1 MKVLHILNELKPS
14 GAEVML
20 EKAAPVWLGL
30 GCDLHILALADS
42 PGAYAETLARAGW
55 QVSHLNR
62 SQGIPALLRSLIRRI
77 REIRPDIIHFH
88 QEGIS
93 LPLAFAAR
101 LAGVPMVRTV
111 HNNFPFSGVLRW
123 RKTLERALCRWMGCQ
138 YIAISS
144 SVQENELKR
153 FKNPS
158 ELCWNWFDS
167 KGFRPPSPEEKIKA
181 RERLGIP
188 TDQIALVSVGNGSDI
203 KNYKVV
209 IGSLVNFKKDNLHY
223 YQVGNS
229 HPADIDATEA
239 SDLKVGH
246 RVSFVGSQ
254 KNVIEWLWASD
265 IYVMPSFF
273 EGFSIAALEAL
284 ASGCDC
290 LFADCPGLA
299 DFKSLNLIANWVSP
313 DPDAFSTGIRRLLHE
328 PTPNH
333 ALISNSTLTCEL
345 FDTSRRSQ
353 AYHNFWIQT
362 LDRLGDRIPDPN
374 QRHWK
379 RK

>member
-20 EKAAPVWLGL
+20 EKAAPVWQGL

-93 LPLAFAAR
+93 LPLAFGAR
-101 LAGVPMVRTV
+101 LTGVPMVRTV
-111 HNNFPFSGVLRW
+111 HNNFPFSGFLRW
-123 RKTLERALCRWMGCQ
+123 RKILERTMCRWMGCQ

-144 SVQENELKR
+144 SVQANELKR
-153 FKNPS
+153 FRNPS

-167 KGFRPPSPEEKIKA
+167 RSFRPPSPEEKIKA
-181 RERLGIP
+181 RERLGIHR
-188 TDQIALVSVGNGSDI
+188 DQIALVSVGNGSDT
-203 KNYKVV
+203 KNYKTV
-209 IGSLVNFKKDNLHY
+209 IQSLALLNKPILHY
-223 YQVGNS
+223 YQVGNP
-229 HPADIDATEA
+229 HPQSIDALAAREA
-239 SDLKVGH
+239 GVENQ
-246 RVSFVGSQ
+246 VTFVGPRTD
-254 KNVIEWLWASD
+254 IADWLWACD
-265 IYVMPSFF
+265 IYVMPSIF
-273 EGFSIAALEAL
+273 EGYGLAAVEAM

-299 DFKSLNLIANWVSP
+299 DFKSLNLLATWAKPNTR
-313 DPDAFSTGIRRLLHE
+313 DFSTGLDQLLRG
-328 PTPNH
+328 PTPND
-333 ALISNSTLTCEL
+333 ALINNSHLTCEL
-345 FDTSRRSQ
+345 FDTTRRAKKYHRVWLQ
-353 AYHNFWIQT
+353 A
-362 LDRLGDRIPDPN
+362 LN
-374 QRHWK
+374 QQ
-379 RK
+379 

>member
-123 RKTLERALCRWMGCQ
+123 RKALERTLCRWMGCR

-153 FKNPS
+153 FRNPS

-167 KGFRPPSPEEKIKA
+167 HAFRPPSSEEKIQA
-181 RERLGIP
+181 RQRLGIP
-188 TDQIALVSVGNGSDI
+188 PHQIVMVSVGNGSDT

-209 IGSLVNFKKDNLHY
+209 IQSLALLKKPDLHY
-223 YQVGNS
+223 YQVGNP
-229 HPADIDATEA
+229 HPQAVDALAAREA
-239 SDLKVGH
+239 EVENQ
-246 RVSFVGSQ
+246 VTFVGPRTD
-254 KNVIEWLWASD
+254 IADWLWACD
-265 IYVMPSFF
+265 IYVMPSIF
-273 EGFSIAALEAL
+273 EGYGLAAVEAL

-299 DFKSLNLIANWVSP
+299 DFKILKLAANWVLP
-313 DPDAFSTGIRRLLHE
+313 NAQDFSAGLDQLLRDR
-328 PTPNH
+328 TPIS
-333 ALISNSTLTCEL
+333 ALVTNSRHTCDL
-345 FDTSRRSQ
+345 FDTKSRSQ
-353 AYHNFWIQT
+353 AYYKI
-362 LDRLGDRIPDPN
+362 
-374 QRHWK
+374 WK
-379 RK
+379 RVVERKQL

>member
-20 EKAAPVWLGL
+20 EKAAPVWIGL
-30 GCDLHILALADS
+30 GCELHIMALADS
-42 PGAYAETLARAGW
+42 PGSYAKPLSQVGW
-55 QVSHLNR
+55 QVSHLSR
-62 SQGIPALLRSLIRRI
+62 SQGLLSLIRSLIKRFG
-77 REIRPDIIHFH
+77 EIRPDLIHFH

-101 LAGVPMVRTV
+101 LSGIPMVRTV

-167 KGFRPPSPEEKIKA
+167 KGFRPPSPEEKIQA
-181 RERLGIP
+181 RQRLGIP
-188 TDQIALVSVGNGSDI
+188 PHQIVMVSVGNGSDT

-209 IGSLVNFKKDNLHY
+209 IQSLALLKKPDLHY
-223 YQVGNS
+223 YQVGNP
-229 HPADIDATEA
+229 HPQAVDALAAREA
-239 SDLKVGH
+239 EVENQ
-246 RVSFVGSQ
+246 VTFVGPRTD
-254 KNVIEWLWASD
+254 IADWLWACD
-265 IYVMPSFF
+265 IYVMPSIF
-273 EGFSIAALEAL
+273 EGYGLAAVEAL

-313 DPDAFSTGIRRLLHE
+313 DPDAFSTGIRRLLQE